1 MSDPSDDD
9 IQARAIRLLE
19 AIRSKTEKSRQPV
32 FVSEIAHELQMDQAA
47 AEGAFRYL
55 AGKRLVDTFSIPYTG
70 RINAAGHDALTS
82 VRQLSNGNVAPPSA
96 QPMQR
101 EDNPETEP
109 NPDAPMEW
117 DVFISHASEDKNDFV
132 RQLADHLRRSGLRVW
147 FDELTLTVGDSL
159 RRSIDRGLSRSRY
172 GIVVISPSFLQKDWP
187 QKELDG
193 LVAREVDGVKVILPV
208 WHNMTA
214 DVIRRYSPMLA
225 DRLAVSSSKGLDHV
239 TSQLLQAIRK
249 ENEERSQITPVAVS
263 AGGSPSPRAASSSL
277 RELSG
282 YAAEF
287 HRRRTELIVAGKPPI
302 AVLEG
307 GALVLHVVPL
317 SALNE
322 RAAAAFEDMTR
333 EPHYF
338 PPIGTTHGR
347 DYRISY
353 DGLLI
358 GASAEGLMKPQR
370 AYVHVFRSAVVEAV
384 VTSLARGRENL
395 IVLPELQ
402 AVLIKFAS
410 LYAKSLHHFGVEPP
424 MVVNVSLVNVEG
436 MSLLQDFIGTA
447 LPEDLPSGDLDRPL
461 LYFGQ
466 ATFETVPA
474 DYNEGAKS
482 LKPILTHLANAA
494 GLSSSPYFDA
504 KGNYIGNL
512 R

>member
-1 MSDPSDDD
+1 MSDPSDEN

-32 FVSEIAHELQMDQAA
+32 FVSEIAHELQMDEAA

-55 AGKRLVDTFSIPYTG
+55 ADKRLVDTFSIPYTG

-82 VRQLSNGNVAPPSA
+82 VRQRSNRNVAPPSA

-101 EDNPETEP
+101 EDSPETEP
-109 NPDAPMEW
+109 NPEAPMEW

-147 FDELTLTVGDSL
+147 FDEFTLTVGDSL
-159 RRSIDRGLSRSRY
+159 RRSIDRGLSKSRY

-187 QKELDG
+187 QRELDG
-193 LVAREVDGVKVILPV
+193 LVAREVDGVKVILPI

-249 ENEERSQITPVAVS
+249 DDEERSQITPVAVS
-263 AGGSPSPRAASSSL
+263 AGGSARAASSSL
-277 RELSG
+277 RELSE

-287 HRRRTELIVAGKPPI
+287 HRRRTELIAARKPPI
-302 AVLEG
+302 AVVDG
-307 GALVLHVVPL
+307 AALVLHLVPL
-317 SALNE
+317 SAVNK
-322 RAAAAFEDMTR
+322 RPAASFEDMTR

-347 DYRISY
+347 DYRITY
-353 DGLLI
+353 DGLLV
-358 GASAEGLMKPQR
+358 GASAEGLIKPQR
-370 AYVHVFRSAVVEAV
+370 AYAQVSRSAVVEAV
-384 VTSLARGRENL
+384 ASSLARGRENL
-395 IVLPELQ
+395 LVLPELQ
-402 AVLIKFAS
+402 AMLIKFAT
-410 LYAKSLHHFGVEPP
+410 LYAKSLQHFGIEPP
-424 MVVNVSLVNVEG
+424 MTVDVSLFNVEG
-436 MSLLQDFIGTA
+436 MRLLQDFIGTA
-447 LPEDLPSGDLDRPL
+447 LPEDLPRGNLDRPL
-461 LYFGQ
+461 LQFGQ
-466 ATFETVPA
+466 AIFETIPS

-482 LKPILTHLANAA
+482 LKPILAHLANAA
-494 GLSSSPYFDA
+494 GLPSSPYFDA
-504 KGNYIGNL
+504 KGNYLGNL